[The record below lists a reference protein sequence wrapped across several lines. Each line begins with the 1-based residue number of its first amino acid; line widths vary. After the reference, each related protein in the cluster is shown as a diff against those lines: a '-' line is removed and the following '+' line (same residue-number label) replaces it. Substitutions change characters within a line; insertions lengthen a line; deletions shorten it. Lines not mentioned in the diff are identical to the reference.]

1 MTQWREFTGNAEGDS
16 IQADRPF
23 PPPPPW
29 RNFADPDRD
38 SNRGKALRPSAQ
50 AIKMINI
57 ALYLR
62 RPLLITGKPGT
73 GKSSLAYAVTR
84 ELGLDPV
91 LHWPINTRSSLQDG
105 LYRYDAIARL
115 RDAQINNQQLGDIQ
129 SQMQDIA
136 RYIRLGPLGTAL
148 LPRTQPRVL
157 LIDEIDKSDI
167 DLPNDLLNVFEEG
180 TFLIPELTRQ
190 RVQLMPTTEEP
201 SEPIITHV
209 MADDDTEARISDGR
223 VRCLEFPLVMMTS
236 NNERDFPPA
245 FLRRCLRLDL
255 VPPLPTELASIVQSH
270 FADMLDPVQM
280 QQLDSIIADF
290 DQRRQQPKHD
300 LATDQLLNLIFL
312 LTQDIELTDEIKES
326 VLQSLSSGF

>member
-1 MTQWREFTGNAEGDS
+1 MTTWLEFTGNPDS
-16 IQADRPF
+16 QQRDTVLLL

-29 RNFADPDRD
+29 RNFGDPDR
-38 SNRGKALRPSAQ
+38 NTLRGKTMRPSAQ
-50 AIKMINI
+50 AIKMVNM

-73 GKSSLAYAVTR
+73 GKSSLAHAVSR
-84 ELGLDPV
+84 ELNLGDV
-91 LHWPINTRSSLQDG
+91 LHWPINTRSTLQDG

-115 RDAQINNQQLGDIQ
+115 RDAQIQNAPTPNIQ
-129 SQMQDIA
+129 TQIQDIA

-148 LPRTQPRVL
+148 VPSDRPRVL

-190 RVQLMPTTEEP
+190 RVALHEEP
-201 SEPIITHV
+201 GDTLPLTVDV
-209 MADDDTEARISDGR
+209 MSDDDRSVPVTNGRI
-223 VRCLEFPLVMMTS
+223 RCFEFPLVLMTS

-255 VPPLPTELASIVQSH
+255 APPTVSELKTIIYSH
-270 FADMLDPVQM
+270 FNHGLSEEQAAQIEG
-280 QQLDSIIADF
+280 IIADF
-290 DQRRQQPKHD
+290 ESRRKSHHE
-300 LATDQLLNLIFL
+300 LATDQLLNLVFL
-312 LTQDIELTDEIKES
+312 LTQDIDLTADIKES
-326 VLQSLSSGF
+326 ILQSLSAGV